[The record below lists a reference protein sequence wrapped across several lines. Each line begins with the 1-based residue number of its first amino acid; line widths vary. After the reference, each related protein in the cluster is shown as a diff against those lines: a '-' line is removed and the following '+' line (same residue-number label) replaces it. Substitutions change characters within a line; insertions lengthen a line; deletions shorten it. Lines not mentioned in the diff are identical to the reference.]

1 MTIRNVKLKN
11 RAGEYLQPYTEN
23 LPTAS
28 TSTAGKVKLDSSP
41 TSGSN
46 NAITSGAVYSAL
58 NLKAND
64 SAVAHKSGSETFT
77 GVKTLQAG
85 NDDGWMIKKA
95 NGDYTEAAPAA
106 QVAGAFRVTDKNN
119 KIMGDVR
126 FIRTTAGLQTAT
138 LMARNAVTGSE
149 VNCSISCNVDKTGK
163 VYTAAPTPAASDNS
177 TKIATT
183 SWVTT
188 KINNVINSTSGNRNI
203 GEIIAS
209 TVPLTDAGLHLLDGA
224 TIQGDGSYAA
234 FVTYMAGLVS
244 TYPKCFT
251 TETTWQNTVN
261 AKGVCGK
268 FVYNSSANTIRLP
281 KITGFIEGTVDT
293 NALGDLVDA
302 GLPNITGSF
311 NGLLQAESDA
321 GSSGA
326 FTHTL
331 EAGGEGGDRNGSPE
345 KQVTHLDASRSSS
358 IYGNSSTVQPQAIKV
373 FYYIVVATSAKTNI
387 EVNLDNVV
395 SDLNNKVDI
404 SQLADC
410 EVVVETYRNGTQW
423 YRLWSDGWIEQGG
436 YLYVSSNGQTLS
448 FMKQFQDINYTITA
462 AGTEE
467 QRGNVA
473 FYNRAIN
480 SCKCWTS
487 DDETFNAAG
496 INWTACGY

>member
-46 NAITSGAVYSAL
+46 NAITSGAVYTAL

-188 KINNVINSTSGNRNI
+188 KINNVINSTSGSRNI

-293 NALGDLVDA
+293 NALGDLIDA
-302 GLPNITGSF
+302 GLPNITGKHGGADS
-311 NGLLQAESDA
+311 NDTSVEGCYYNVG
-321 GSSGA
+321 GSTSGS
-326 FTHTL
+326 
-331 EAGGEGGDRNGSPE
+331 GSGSGW
-345 KQVTHLDASRSSS
+345 KVGFDASRSSS

-387 EVNLDNVV
+387 EVNLDNVA
-395 SDLNNKVDI
+395 SDLNNKVDV

-436 YLYVSSNGQTLS
+436 YIYVSSNGQVLS
-448 FMKQFQDINYTITA
+448 FMKPFQDINYIITA

-467 QRGNVA
+467 QRGNVS
-473 FYNRAIN
+473 FYSRGIN